1 MLECI
6 HNYRDYINNYLKTS
20 FNDYLDNNAIN
31 ANFYDNLFEFEI
43 SSDNQINILGNLE
56 KNFYVKGTNEIF
68 IEFYL
73 NMPDDEQ
80 SIFGVKILRR
90 GKIFAGR
97 FDKLG
102 NLDGDG
108 IYISKKGDLYIGE
121 FEKNELNRATI
132 YCYKGQT
139 YEGTVKNFKKHGQ
152 MQSEVSQFYEFIGD
166 FEKGKKTQGIFYPKY
181 EQEVDINLN
190 NINNLNNNDFQDQQN
205 NYNSNADSK
214 VKIRSIEINRENLE
228 ILRQAVLEN
237 KNKNQKYENY
247 EEFKFCLDFEK
258 ESFIAKITYEC
269 EGKIMVYTGCVNE
282 NKLNDGNAILQFDL
296 IEKFPLFHGSI
307 KNNEKDG
314 KCRYYNNEKDFFSG
328 SFINSKFYS
337 DIELLENEKKKMQ
350 RVITSNQDNKF
361 PKKKSSKNLLKASN
375 SLANRSANRSNKSF
389 GENAENQNVNLNKE
403 MNQDNNYEKSVHG
416 NSYRSKDKN

>member
-1 MLECI
+1 
-6 HNYRDYINNYLKTS
+6 
-20 FNDYLDNNAIN
+20 
-31 ANFYDNLFEFEI
+31 
-43 SSDNQINILGNLE
+43 
-56 KNFYVKGTNEIF
+56 
-68 IEFYL
+68 
-73 NMPDDEQ
+73 MPDDEQ